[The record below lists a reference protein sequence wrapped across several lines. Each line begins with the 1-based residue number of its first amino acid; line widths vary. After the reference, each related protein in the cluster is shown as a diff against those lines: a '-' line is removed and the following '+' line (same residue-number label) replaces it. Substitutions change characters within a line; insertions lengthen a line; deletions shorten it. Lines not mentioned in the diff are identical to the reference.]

1 MGSYDELEDFDTLA
15 GESTSSVPEPSEVLS
30 RQALRRESLEELL
43 QQLYNPCTR
52 GRDGSV
58 CESESWTDQSSEL
71 GISQARQIGNGGR
84 LTEASLRTLG
94 IDDLNKLVDQLRH
107 ETHLTSQRLV
117 RALRRRSPQ
126 LSCQQSLCNF
136 LSAILQAHSLKR
148 SEDTKLKFSLEPMAG
163 EDGYQQWLNAMRA
176 VARLPGGMPQH
187 FRRKLWLTV
196 ANNYLKTASIDW
208 DEVRT
213 HCFCEKLNPDDN
225 ELTLQ
230 IVKDLH
236 RTGWSGYSN
245 DRDRILLKRVL
256 LAYARYNKA
265 IGYCQGFN
273 VIAALIMEVM
283 DNKEDQALKVMIMLV
298 EHVLPR
304 GYFDQ
309 TLRALSVDMT
319 VLKDLM
325 ALRLPSLYAHL
336 QMLQKNSACDYEPP
350 LMNVFSMQWFLTIFA
365 TVFPKYLVFRIWD
378 SLILEGSEVLLRVAL
393 AIFAKI
399 SSRSKAATS
408 ADAFYE
414 LMSRVSRRLQT
425 MSKAQSESLMQ
436 LVYNMADFPFPGLE
450 ELRDRHL
457 WNIQPFSSGFSLFRH
472 QVISIL
478 KTDNDLP
485 SSDDKVPK
493 KVSSREGKKR
503 PEEQSISDLKKQY
516 KQMKQRQKQAKLF
529 LEGGLLNQTHNE
541 CNSSSRSDD
550 SYVFNHLFV
559 SNRGRNA
566 MPMPSKPLSESVS
579 VAPCLVQPVNS
590 NVRHGSRR
598 SSVAPSGNCRSGTL
612 STERTHSIESSPS
625 VSSKSNDWILSVS
638 RRPSNYDRTAPHVYR
653 SLTCVTQLG
662 GSCPNLAEKS
672 IEYSARSSSCT
683 SLKWSCDEDVIS
695 RYVGQSAQQYA
706 GRLDSSNTVEC
717 TQDIPKWNC
726 SSVNREEQVVVDCC
740 HSNEQD
746 VTCVNERP
754 STVIPKATKQSARA
768 RRQSVYLEKS
778 RAIIDSVATRKQQP
792 QIGMRPLEPCRSRI
806 VQNGRRYGLY
816 GYQAAD

>member
-298 EHVLPR
+298 EQVLPR

-566 MPMPSKPLSESVS
+566 MP
-579 VAPCLVQPVNS
+579 
-590 NVRHGSRR
+590 
-598 SSVAPSGNCRSGTL
+598 
-612 STERTHSIESSPS
+612 
-625 VSSKSNDWILSVS
+625 
-638 RRPSNYDRTAPHVYR
+638 APHVYR

>member
-1 MGSYDELEDFDTLA
+1 MGSYDELDDYDTLA
-15 GESTSSVPEPSEVLS
+15 GESTSSVPEPSEVLN
-30 RQALRRESLEELL
+30 RQAIRRESLEELL
-43 QQLYNPCTR
+43 QQLYNPCIR

-58 CESESWTDQSSEL
+58 CESESWTDQSNEL
-71 GISQARQIGNGGR
+71 GNPEARHIANGGR

-94 IDDLNKLVDQLRH
+94 IDDLNKLIAQLRH
-107 ETHLTSQRLV
+107 ETYLTSQRLV

-126 LSCQQSLCNF
+126 MSCHQSLCNF

-163 EDGYQQWLNAMRA
+163 EDGYQQWLNAMKA

-245 DRDRILLKRVL
+245 DRDRIMLKRVL

-336 QMLQKNSACDYEPP
+336 QLLQKNSACDYEPP

-436 LVYNMADFPFPGLE
+436 LVYNMAEFPFPGLE

-485 SSDDKVPK
+485 SSNDKVPK
-493 KVSSREGKKR
+493 KVSLREGKKR

-529 LEGGLLNQTHNE
+529 LEGGLLNQMRNE
-541 CNSSSRSDD
+541 RNSSSGSD

-590 NVRHGSRR
+590 NARHGSRR
-598 SSVAPSGNCRSGTL
+598 SSCAPSSNCRSGTL
-612 STERTHSIESSPS
+612 STERTHSMESSPS
-625 VSSKSNDWILSVS
+625 VSCKSNDWILSVS
-638 RRPSNYDRTAPHVYR
+638 RRPSNFDTRPMHSYR
-653 SLTCVTQLG
+653 SLTCITQVG
-662 GSCPNLAEKS
+662 GSYSNLAEKS
-672 IEYSARSSSCT
+672 IECSARSSSCI
-683 SLKWSCDEDVIS
+683 SLKWSCDEDVGRDFS
-695 RYVGQSAQQYA
+695 QPAQHCT
-706 GRLDSSNTVEC
+706 GRPGSNNTAEC
-717 TQDIPKWNC
+717 MHDIPEWNC
-726 SSVNREEQVVVDCC
+726 PSANREQVVNCC
-740 HSNEQD
+740 HSNNED
-746 VTCVNERP
+746 ITRVNEQA
-754 STVIPKATKQSARA
+754 STAIQKAMKQSARLSKQNA
-768 RRQSVYLEKS
+768 YLEKS

-792 QIGMRPLEPCRSRI
+792 QMGTRPLEPCRSRI

-816 GYQAAD
+816 GYQTAD